1 MTTLK
6 MTVDQRALAQ
16 FTGAMAQL
24 PRNVGIKHLRIA
36 LNAWGGEV
44 KNEAVANVATD
55 TKLLR
60 RSLGV
65 RVVIPDASWDVRHHG
80 RPSRVIVGARRKFV
94 ALRSRKRLKSGR
106 IKIRYRIAR
115 LAATSSRV
123 KRASRYHHI
132 AEDQQDYIAPAQRV
146 GNTRGLA
153 KLARKLG
160 QGITLEAQKLA
171 ARQAAKRP

>member
-1 MTTLK
+1 MTTPILTIDVK
-6 MTVDQRALAQ
+6 SLAQ
-16 FTGAMAQL
+16 FQSAMSQL

-44 KNEAVANVATD
+44 KNEAIANVATD

-65 RVVIPDASWDVRHHG
+65 RVVIPDASWNVNHHG

-94 ALRSRKRLKSGR
+94 ALKSRKRLKSGIVR
-106 IKIRYRIAR
+106 TRYKIVR
-115 LAATSSRV
+115 LDATSGRV

-132 AEDQQDYIAPAQRV
+132 AEGQQDYIAPAQRA

-160 QGITLEAQKLA
+160 EGIRTEAAKLA
-171 ARQAAKRP
+171 AKQAVKP